1 MKDRGS
7 MMLCF
12 RGSDYRIS
20 RGSTWYDRMDRLLMT
35 LGFTE
40 SKVDS
45 NLYFKVEGV
54 ILVILLLYVDDLLL
68 TEKRNSL
75 KFQEGYLLPSLR

>member
-1 MKDRGS
+1 MKDRGR

-12 RGSDYRIS
+12 KGSDYRRS
-20 RGSTWYDRMDRLLMT
+20 RSLTWYDRMENLLMD

-45 NLYFKVEGV
+45 NLYFKVEGGIPV
-54 ILVILLLYVDDLLL
+54 MVLLYVDELFLI
-68 TEKRNSL
+68 
-75 KFQEGYLLPSLR
+75 